1 MIRKDGISVIICCY
15 NSQSRIDKTLD
26 SVFNQKFSSK
36 VNWEVI
42 VVDNCSTDETRSVSH
57 AKHEKQGKSV
67 PFKIMEELKPGLS
80 NARKKG
86 FESAIYEFVLMVDDD
101 NWLCQNYLE
110 TIYYDLK
117 ENSTAAMVGGLGIP
131 ELEGEKP
138 FWFDEVASCFAT
150 GPQSHVGTG
159 PLHDATELYGAG
171 CAIRM
176 SCWDHL
182 ESHGFESLLSDRTGK
197 SLISGGDVEM
207 CFAFR
212 LAGFR
217 LLYDSRISFQHFL
230 PQVRVNWN
238 YLKRLFVGFGMS
250 KPRADIYVLCLEG
263 RPIPKEGKLPL
274 WFDRLIH
281 LTNIFLSDIIPI
293 AKSYFPNS
301 EGNMELLHRFGRYGH
316 IKALIQLRSTY
327 QTLYTSVYSLQER
340 LNK

>member
-1 MIRKDGISVIICCY
+1 MIRQNGISVIICCY
-15 NSQSRIDKTLD
+15 NSAARIGKTLH
-26 SVFNQKFSSK
+26 SVFNQQFSST

-42 VVDNCSTDETRSVSH
+42 VVDNCSTDQTQSVAH
-57 AKHEKQGKSV
+57 AMYEKQGGSI
-67 PFKIMEELKPGLS
+67 PFKVVKELKPGLS

-86 FESAIYEFVLMVDDD
+86 FESATYEFVLMVDDD

-117 ENSTAAMVGGLGIP
+117 ENPTAAMVGGLGVP

-150 GPQSHVGTG
+150 GPQSNVGTG
-159 PLHDATELYGAG
+159 PIYEATELYGAG

-176 SCWDHL
+176 SCWSHL
-182 ESHGFESLLSDRTGK
+182 EQHGFESLLSDRTGK

-230 PQVRVNWN
+230 PSARVNWK
-238 YLKRLFVGFGMS
+238 YLKRLFIGFGMS
-250 KPRADIYVLCLEG
+250 KPRTDIYVACLEG
-263 RPIPKEGKLPL
+263 RPMPKEGKLPL
-274 WFDRLIH
+274 WLDRSIH
-281 LTNIFLSDIIPI
+281 LTKAFLSDIIPI
-293 AKSYFPNS
+293 TKSYFVNS

-316 IKALIQLRSTY
+316 IKALIQLKSTY
-327 QTLYTSVYSLQER
+327 QDLYTTVYSLQKR
-340 LNK
+340 LSK